1 MTPRRD
7 ERPVVATREMA
18 RRKRRRR
25 ALVALGVGAAVVAG
39 TGYGAWRFIDD
50 NEYLLEEGCS
60 VTVGG
65 EDFSLTPEQARTAA
79 ELSAAAA
86 DRGLDPEAAVDA
98 VAISMQENELTARD
112 LDAEEQAAAQEA
124 ADAEAEEGEEPTEP
138 DPEYFARGGPQWDNG
153 GEQTH
158 GTPTTVPEFFSALEE
173 TEGWSPELDME
184 ETAELLDRPHN
195 ASFYPQHED
204 LARAFVTPLTGQQPV
219 DMNCEIA
226 QQDAPDADPQGYA
239 EALISSFP
247 TLLEEQAVEVA
258 EDGVVITVPDRD
270 AAEDGQSQQDLDWLF
285 AHWSLAMA
293 RDYGLQNIDVG
304 AHTWDRDAAAWQQG
318 STAEDGTVRLG
329 FDLDED

>member
-1 MTPRRD
+1 MAARRD
-7 ERPVVATREMA
+7 DRRVVVTRETA
-18 RRKRRRR
+18 RRRRRRR

-39 TGYGAWRFIDD
+39 TGYGAWRFIDE

-60 VTVGG
+60 VSLGG
-65 EDFSLTPEQARTAA
+65 DTFTLTPEQTRTAA
-79 ELSAAAA
+79 DLSAAAA

-98 VAISMQENELTARD
+98 VAISLQESDLTARD
-112 LDAEEQAAAQEA
+112 LPAEDQAAADESTEA
-124 ADAEAEEGEEPTEP
+124 SAEQDEPADPA
-138 DPEYFARGGPQWDNG
+138 PEYFARSGPQWSSDG
-153 GEQTH
+153 ASH
-158 GTPTTVPEFFSALEE
+158 GAPTTAEDFFSALEE
-173 TEGWSPELDME
+173 TEGWSPELDLE
-184 ETAELLDRPHN
+184 ESAEVLDRPHN

-204 LARAFVTPLTGQQPV
+204 LARAFTTPLTGQQPM
-219 DMNCEIA
+219 DLSCELA
-226 QQDAPDADPQGYA
+226 QRDVPDADPQGYA

-270 AAEDGQSQQDLDWLF
+270 AAEEGQSQQDLDWLF

-329 FDLDED
+329 FDRDED